1 MIKTVKEAKEIAEK
15 YNALKTDLERLAFLK
30 EQKGNLKVVL
40 DNDCTMVEFDEIED
54 EEKSEA
60 ISEIELEQFDDY
72 HGWADAVI
80 ELFEFAGITAE
91 SC

>member
-1 MIKTVKEAKEIAEK
+1 
-15 YNALKTDLERLAFLK
+15 
-30 EQKGNLKVVL
+30 
-40 DNDCTMVEFDEIED
+40 MVEFDEIED

-60 ISEIELEQFDDY
+60 VSEIELESFDDY
-72 HGWADAVI
+72 HGWTNAVV

>member
-1 MIKTVKEAKEIAEK
+1 MIKTVKEAKEIAKK

-72 HGWADAVI
+72 HGWTDAVI